1 MKKFLLIISSIIAGI
16 VIGVAGTILIN
27 SQQPERS
34 SNFTV
39 HTTNS
44 ATKAQNVNYS
54 SDRLPAI
61 RVSQATA
68 VQRFKSL
75 YSSAEIKSIS
85 LTLKDNIYLYNIEGY
100 DSRKDCS
107 IQIDATNNQILGQ
120 STQILDYDYDEEA
133 ALNLDKTISRNQAND
148 IAKKEIGGGTPILW
162 ELADDNDQAIWKIHL
177 VHHGEKRTVKIN
189 AKNGDII

>member
-1 MKKFLLIISSIIAGI
+1 MKKFLLIILSIIAGI

-61 RVSQATA
+61 RVSQATS

-177 VHHGEKRTVKIN
+177 VHHGKKRTVKIN